1 MVTFI
6 IGHDG
11 VEKTYEYSTDDNIN
25 KLKLDIIRDFEL
37 SCDYIDLNITI
48 ERAIRVLG
56 KFNMEPGILPRSMD
70 MYPFNRYGIDDK
82 TITAEFVEVKDYK
95 PFISKRPTI
104 KKTEPKKTDNKIFNL
119 NSEEDF
125 PSL

>member
-1 MVTFI
+1 MITFI
-6 IGHDG
+6 ISCGE
-11 VEKTYEYSTDDNIN
+11 VEKTYEYSTEDNIN
-25 KLKLDIIRDFEL
+25 RLKMDIIKDFEL

-56 KFNMEPGILPRSMD
+56 KFNMSPGILPRSMD
-70 MYPFNRYGIDDK
+70 TYQFNRYGIDDK
-82 TITAEFVEVKDYK
+82 TISAEFVEVKDYK

>member
-1 MVTFI
+1 M
-6 IGHDG
+6 
-11 VEKTYEYSTDDNIN
+11 EY
-25 KLKLDIIRDFEL
+25 
-37 SCDYIDLNITI
+37 YQ
-48 ERAIRVLG
+48 
-56 KFNMEPGILPRSMD
+56 SMD

-104 KKTEPKKTDNKIFNL
+104 KKIKSDNSKKTDNKVFNL